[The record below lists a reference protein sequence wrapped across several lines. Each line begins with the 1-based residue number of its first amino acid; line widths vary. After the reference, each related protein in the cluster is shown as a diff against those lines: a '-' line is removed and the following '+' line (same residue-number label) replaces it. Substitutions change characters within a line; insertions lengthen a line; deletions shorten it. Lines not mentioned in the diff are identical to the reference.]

1 MTDMA
6 PWHTRSTLLNRQQ
19 QLTLDESVMAEIEA
33 LRASGELGDGTRTE
47 PRCHICCEVESKDLV
62 NKLIAAGLT
71 NREIV
76 ESCDSINA
84 RRRDAS
90 DERIIGARNVWQHRR
105 LHFNVDKPAN
115 AVLREILE
123 RRAEETSRDHIN
135 GVGHAVTPYAVIES
149 TMVRGYQERIANDQ
163 ADPPSVKETIDAAK
177 ILHELTSKDAGTKRM
192 ADLLFKMDRIIN
204 AARMYVPADRQDEFL
219 AMVEGRQTGAAPTPI
234 DRVAESVHQDAEQ
247 VIREFSPPTHMDEE
261 DEI

>member
-1 MTDMA
+1 MST
-6 PWHTRSTLLNRQQ
+6 PPQTRSRNA
-19 QLTLDESVMAEIEA
+19 QLTLDESVRAEIEA

-47 PRCHICCEVESKDLV
+47 PRCHVCCEVESRELV

-71 NREIV
+71 NREIA
-76 ESCDSINA
+76 ESCDSINM
-84 RRRDAS
+84 RRRDAD
-90 DERIIGARNVWQHRR
+90 DERIIGARSVWWHRKQ
-105 LHFNVDKPAN
+105 HFNVDKPVQ
-115 AVLREILE
+115 AVLRGILE
-123 RRAEETSRDHIN
+123 RRAEENNLDHIN

-177 ILHELTSKDAGTKRM
+177 ILHELTSADAGTKKM

-204 AARMYVPADRQDEFL
+204 AARTFVPAERQDEFL
-219 AMVEGRQTGAAPTPI
+219 AMVEGRPAGKKPDAI
-234 DRVAESVHQDAEQ
+234 DQVAESVHQTAEKA
-247 VIREFSPPTHMDEE
+247 IREFTPPTHVDEE

>member
-6 PWHTRSTLLNRQQ
+6 PWHTRSTLLSRQQ
-19 QLTLDESVMAEIEA
+19 QLTLDESVLAEIEA
-33 LRASGELGDGTRTE
+33 LRASGDLGDGTRTVA
-47 PRCHICCEVESKDLV
+47 RCHICCEVESKDLV

-71 NREIV
+71 NREIA
-76 ESCDSINA
+76 ESCDSINM
-84 RRRDAS
+84 RRRDAG
-90 DERIIGARNVWQHRR
+90 DDRVINARNIWHHRR
-105 LHFNVDKPAN
+105 QHFNVDKPAQ

-123 RRAEETSRDHIN
+123 RRAEETNRDHIN

-163 ADPPSVKETIDAAK
+163 ADPPSVKETLDAAK
-177 ILHELTSKDAGTKRM
+177 VLYELTSKDAGTKRM

-204 AARMYVPADRQDEFL
+204 AARAFVPAEHQDEFL
-219 AMVEGRQTGAAPTPI
+219 AMVEGRQTGARPTPI
-234 DRVAESVHQDAEQ
+234 DQVAESVHQDAERA
-247 VIREFSPPTHMDEE
+247 IREFTPPTHVDEE